1 LVLPPDLVLIFKA
14 MITMDGVLSGIEPD
28 FDLSAALER
37 ARTKL
42 LTSRLSAAKT
52 SERAQAML
60 MEVARLYDDA
70 PRLLR
75 ALVRRLEEERPPVPQ
90 QAAPEILAAAKWLAG
105 GILLAAILIAGAL
118 FATRTA

>member
-1 LVLPPDLVLIFKA
+1 
-14 MITMDGVLSGIEPD
+14 
-28 FDLSAALER
+28 
-37 ARTKL
+37 
-42 LTSRLSAAKT
+42 
-52 SERAQAML
+52 

-75 ALVRRLEEERPPVPQ
+75 ALVRRLEEERPSVPQ